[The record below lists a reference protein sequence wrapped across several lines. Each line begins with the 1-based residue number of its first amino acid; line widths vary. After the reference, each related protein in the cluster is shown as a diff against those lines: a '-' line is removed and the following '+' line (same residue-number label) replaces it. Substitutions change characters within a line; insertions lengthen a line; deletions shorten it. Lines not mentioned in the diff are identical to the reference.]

1 VTFRSGDSYQVA
13 EMTMPRLTLA
23 LSCFF
28 LIASSAFAQQRSNTV
43 SVFAVTGG
51 NAGGARIFGG
61 ARVDA
66 AYAASFDRRF
76 SDRFSAELSVSS
88 QRSRRVFDLVG
99 TTSEPLIAT
108 VTKRLHPIDL
118 NVSYHVLTRG
128 RWKPYVGGGLR
139 YVDDAFRVAGRRIL
153 YSAGRTIDPEVSGG
167 IALQFNPAFAFR
179 LDAKQVLGSHRANV
193 ADPEFKAS
201 AGLSLSF

>member
-1 VTFRSGDSYQVA
+1 VTFRAIDSYQVA

-51 NAGGARIFGG
+51 NAGGAKVG
-61 ARVDA
+61 AA
-66 AYAASFDRRF
+66 FAASFERSF
-76 SDRFSAELSVSS
+76 GDRFSAELSVS
-88 QRSRRVFDLVG
+88 RERARRFVELVG
-99 TTSEPLIAT
+99 TTSEPVSAT
-108 VTKRLHPIDL
+108 LATRIYPLDL
-118 NVSYHVLTRG
+118 NVSYRLLTNS
-128 RWKPYVGGGLR
+128 RWRPYIGGGMR
-139 YVDDAFRVAGRRIL
+139 YVHDTFHAAGRHIS
-153 YSAGRTIDPEVSGG
+153 YVASQTIDPEVSGG
-167 IALQFNPAFAFR
+167 ITLQFNPTFALR
-179 LDAKQVLGSHRANV
+179 VDAKQVLGSHRTKV